1 VITRLMLTRL
11 MLTRLT
17 LTGLTIMQLIFAGFL
32 FGVEIVPG
40 SLLSAEEFRPPP
52 TPLTRREVWQA
63 VKAELLQR
71 GLAEAQLPRVD
82 DIDLPM
88 APPALPGPG
97 LRVASA
103 CWDER
108 RGRTQF
114 RLECG
119 APGECLPFL
128 AYISD
133 SVHDSVE
140 ANMGARARSC
150 RLATGSHPALASRLA
165 TGTAPKATVRTG
177 ERATAIFISSHMRM
191 TASVTCMERGQEGEI
206 IRVRAPDGHIFRA
219 RILGPARLE
228 ALPQ

>member
-1 VITRLMLTRL
+1 MTTR
-11 MLTRLT
+11 
-17 LTGLTIMQLIFAGFL
+17 LIFASFL
-32 FGVEIVPG
+32 FGAEIVPG

-52 TPLTRREVWQA
+52 TPVMRREVWQA
-63 VKAELLQR
+63 VTVELRQR
-71 GLAEAQLPRVD
+71 GLAEPQLPRVE

-103 CWDER
+103 CWDEGR
-108 RGRTQF
+108 RRTQF

-128 AYISD
+128 VYISNSVPD
-133 SVHDSVE
+133 SVPSPAEVDV
-140 ANMGARARSC
+140 GAVVRARSC
-150 RLATGSHPALASRLA
+150 RLASRSHPALESPLTLLHTPKPTVQ
-165 TGTAPKATVRTG
+165 TGDH
-177 ERATAIFISSHMRM
+177 ATAVFLSSHMRM
-191 TASVTCMERGQEGEI
+191 TASVTCLERGHEGEV

-219 RILGPARLE
+219 RISGPALVE